1 MGVVLDIWQGSE
13 GVEYAFNKLDF
24 TCLLSALLSCL
35 KESLDE
41 GSHTSRW
48 ISKIEYNKQAAHITF

>member
-1 MGVVLDIWQGSE
+1 MVLDIWQGSE

-41 GSHTSRW
+41 GSHTSR
-48 ISKIEYNKQAAHITF
+48 